1 MNKFS
6 KFFPNDE
13 VRLVVASRES
23 KYLYLWYLLE
33 LVVIFFFLFPLW
45 HLGHYGVLLW
55 ATVLIICLVFF
66 ANYLLRRNTLYIIT
80 RRKIW
85 HVFYINDNN
94 LKLRGAINLAD
105 IENIRH
111 QEHDLII
118 TTEDSIHHL
127 KNIKNIDQVYDLLKV
142 QDLSKSEKSG
152 II

>member
-13 VRLVVASRES
+13 VRLVVVSRES
-23 KYLYLWYLLE
+23 KYLYIWYLLE
-33 LVVIFFFLFPLW
+33 LVIIFFFLFPLW

-55 ATVLIICLVFF
+55 VTVLIICLVFF

-94 LKLRGAINLAD
+94 LKLRGAINLDD

-111 QEHDLII
+111 QEYDLII
-118 TTEDSIHHL
+118 ATKDSIHHL